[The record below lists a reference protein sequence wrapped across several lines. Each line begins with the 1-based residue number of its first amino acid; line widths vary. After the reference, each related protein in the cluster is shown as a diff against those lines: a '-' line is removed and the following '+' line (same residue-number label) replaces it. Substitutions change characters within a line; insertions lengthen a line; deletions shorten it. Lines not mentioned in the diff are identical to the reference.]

1 MNGLA
6 TMSLRVQWYTGHAV
20 GSSGSTGNLTDRM
33 TGNLRKAMGIG
44 SKDADLAK
52 RIQPESEAPQVA
64 AHAAA
69 AAALVPL
76 GLAAF
81 AISAY
86 IRSTLCP
93 SLQSYSPQPLCPVS
107 MVRTVYL

>member
-1 MNGLA
+1 MGGKA
-6 TMSLRVQWYTGHAV
+6 K
-20 GSSGSTGNLTDRM
+20 LTDRM
-33 TGNLRKAMGIG
+33 AGNLRKAMGIG
-44 SKDADLAK
+44 SKDTDPAK
-52 RIQPESEAPQVA
+52 RIQPDSEGLQVA

-76 GLAAF
+76 GLTAF

-93 SLQSYSPQPLCPVS
+93 SLQSYSPQPSCPVS
-107 MVRTVYL
+107 MVRMRCPKTACT